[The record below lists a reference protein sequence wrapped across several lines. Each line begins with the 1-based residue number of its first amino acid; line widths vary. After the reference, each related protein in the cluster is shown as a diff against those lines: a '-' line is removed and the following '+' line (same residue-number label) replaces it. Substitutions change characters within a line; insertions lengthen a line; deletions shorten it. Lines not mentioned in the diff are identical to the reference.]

1 MPPKNSEMILELD
14 HQLTRLRTHYDY
26 FEGAEAKEVL
36 EWARFF
42 QRWAKFAAGQ
52 GLSWVKPHLQQANF
66 LVSEFSGRKP
76 TPRAYDILK
85 RVMQEAADDLSGE
98 IQQSREKAL

>member
-1 MPPKNSEMILELD
+1 MPVKNFEIILELD
-14 HQLTRLRTHYDY
+14 NQLTRLRTHYDY
-26 FEGAEAKEVL
+26 FEGSDAKEVL

-42 QRWAKFAAGQ
+42 QRWTKFASNQ

-76 TPRAYDILK
+76 TAQAYEILQ
-85 RVMQEAADDLSGE
+85 RVMREAAEDLRSE
-98 IQQSREKAL
+98 VERSREKAL